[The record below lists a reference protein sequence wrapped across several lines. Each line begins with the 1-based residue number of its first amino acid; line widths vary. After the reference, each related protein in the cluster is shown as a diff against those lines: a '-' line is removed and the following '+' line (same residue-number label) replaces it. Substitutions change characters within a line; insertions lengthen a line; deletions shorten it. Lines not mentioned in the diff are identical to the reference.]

1 MKFLVVLALFVVAAY
16 AQHEEPVHHH
26 QDPAAASLDPIHVV
40 RDPESVERAR
50 RQGE

>member
-1 MKFLVVLALFVVAAY
+1 MKFLIILALFAVAAY
-16 AQHEEPVHHH
+16 AQHEEPIHHH
-26 QDPAAASLDPIHVV
+26 HDPAAASLDPIHVV